1 MGICAGAFVSPRRC
15 TLGVLAMAEIDGYT
29 ELSQLSR
36 KVHELEQHLHASC
49 SEITAGISEIKEA
62 HQDHLDTI
70 NENTQEIEATSDQV
84 HEIETKLD
92 KLNLRMDAMHMV
104 LKQLVF
110 EHRLSVQLNLNEQ
123 KLFSLLCAHK
133 NYLKMEYVVERLRL
147 SDVIVKELVTALMDK
162 GIPVVRK
169 EHGGGSFL
177 HMDPAFSQ
185 LQQQQGM
192 IKISPAVH
200 QQFANQ
206 QLEAFFG

>member
-1 MGICAGAFVSPRRC
+1 MIEVDR
-15 TLGVLAMAEIDGYT
+15 YT
-29 ELSQLSR
+29 ELSR
-36 KVHELEQHLHASC
+36 KMHEIEQHLDATC
-49 SEITAGISEIKEA
+49 SQISSELSQIKEA
-62 HQDHLDTI
+62 HQDHLETI
-70 NENTQEIEATSDQV
+70 NENTQEIEATSDQA
-84 HEIETKLD
+84 HEIEAKLD
-92 KLNLRMDAMHMV
+92 KLNMRMDAMHLV

-110 EHRLSVQLNLNEQ
+110 EHRLSVQLTLHEQ

-133 NYLKMEYVVERLRL
+133 NYLKMDYVVARLRL
-147 SDVIVKELVTALMDK
+147 PELTVKELVTALMDK

-185 LQQQQGM
+185 LQQQQGI

>member
-1 MGICAGAFVSPRRC
+1 MGVALGQSQRVD
-15 TLGVLAMAEIDGYT
+15 TLGVLAMIEVDRYT
-29 ELSQLSR
+29 ELSR
-36 KVHELEQHLHASC
+36 KIREIEQHLDATYSQ
-49 SEITAGISEIKEA
+49 ISEIKEV
-62 HQDHLDTI
+62 HNDHLDTI
-70 NENTQEIEATSDQV
+70 NENTQELEATSDQV
-84 HEIETKLD
+84 HEIEAKLD
-92 KLNLRMDAMHMV
+92 KLNMRMDAMHMV

-133 NYLKMEYVVERLRL
+133 NYLKMDYVVARLRL
-147 SDVIVKELVTALMDK
+147 PELAVKELVTALMDK

-185 LQQQQGM
+185 LQQQQGI